1 MNHFRVPCVQ
11 NHLFT
16 SAESMAESL
25 RIAVADDERDTREW
39 YEEVLPLL
47 GHQVIS
53 AASTGAELVAKCEA
67 DRPDLII
74 TDVKMPDLDGLDA
87 VGKIC
92 ETDRL
97 PVIVVSAHHE
107 PELIERATE
116 RHVSAYL
123 VKPFKQP
130 DIEAAIAVAI
140 SRFEAFEMLHQ
151 ERDTLAQALEDRKK
165 IERAKGI
172 LMQQT
177 GLAEPDAFRRMQKL
191 ARSQNKK
198 LVVIAESIITANDAF
213 SDD

>member
-1 MNHFRVPCVQ
+1 M
-11 NHLFT
+11 T
-16 SAESMAESL
+16 ESL

-39 YEEVLPLL
+39 YEEVLPLM
-47 GHQVIS
+47 GHVVAAA
-53 AASTGAELVAKCEA
+53 AASGVELVEKCKA
-67 DRPDLII
+67 DFPDLII

-87 VGKIC
+87 VGQIC
-92 ETDRL
+92 DIRRV

-116 RHVSAYL
+116 SHVSAYL
-123 VKPFKQP
+123 VKPFKQA
-130 DIEAAIAVAI
+130 DLEAAIAVAV

-172 LMQQT
+172 LMKQT
-177 GLAEPDAFRRMQKL
+177 GLDEPDAFRRMQKL

-198 LVVIAESIITANDAF
+198 LVLIAESIITAHDAF
-213 SDD
+213 SDS

>member
-1 MNHFRVPCVQ
+1 
-11 NHLFT
+11 
-16 SAESMAESL
+16 MAESL

-47 GHQVIS
+47 GHKVIAV
-53 AASTGAELVAKCEA
+53 AATGAELVQKCAA
-67 DRPDLII
+67 DSPDLII

-87 VGKIC
+87 VGQIC
-92 ETDRL
+92 ETKRL

-123 VKPFKQP
+123 IKPFKQP
-130 DIEAAIAVAI
+130 DIEAAIAVAV

-172 LMQQT
+172 LMKQT
-177 GLAEPDAFRRMQKL
+177 GLDEPDAFRRMQKL

-198 LVVIAESIITANDAF
+198 LVVIADSIITANDAF
-213 SDD
+213 SEE